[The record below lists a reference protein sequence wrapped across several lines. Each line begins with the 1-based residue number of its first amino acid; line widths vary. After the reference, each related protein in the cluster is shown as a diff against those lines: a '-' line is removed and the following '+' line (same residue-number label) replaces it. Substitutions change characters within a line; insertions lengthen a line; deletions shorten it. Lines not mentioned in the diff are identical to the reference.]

1 MILLDTNVISEF
13 MRPEPS
19 PVVAA
24 WMRRQAVSE
33 LWLSSVVVAEIAGR
47 GRINGF
53 RGGDSRHSAD
63 MLNMP

>member
-33 LWLSSVVVAEIAGR
+33 LWLSSVVVAELLAVLELMAFGAATAGIP
-47 GRINGF
+47 RIC
-53 RGGDSRHSAD
+53 
-63 MLNMP
+63 